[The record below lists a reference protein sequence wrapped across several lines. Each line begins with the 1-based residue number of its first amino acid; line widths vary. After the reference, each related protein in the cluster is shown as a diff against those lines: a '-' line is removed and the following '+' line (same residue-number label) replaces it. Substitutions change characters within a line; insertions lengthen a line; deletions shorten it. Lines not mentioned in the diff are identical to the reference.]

1 MNDTK
6 IAKVNM
12 NNTVSYEV
20 QVQEGLKLLKVLI
33 VDDEQ
38 MGNVIGKAVEQLGHK
53 VAVVKCYKEALQKIA
68 ETKFDLI
75 LWDINLSNGNG
86 IDLIPEIRGSAGDVN
101 IVAMTGDSNREIEE
115 RVRVQGVIYYM
126 IKPFE
131 LDELNSII
139 NHLAKRKI
147 KLCS

>member
-12 NNTVSYEV
+12 NNTVIYEV
-20 QVQEGLKLLKVLI
+20 QIQEGLKLLKVLI

-53 VAVVKCYKEALQKIA
+53 VAVVKCYKEALKKIA

-86 IDLIPEIRGSAGDVN
+86 IDLIAEIRKSSGDVN

-139 NHLAKRKI
+139 NHLARRKI

>member
-1 MNDTK
+1 
-6 IAKVNM
+6 M

-20 QVQEGLKLLKVLI
+20 QGQEKLKLLKVLI

-38 MGNVIGKAVEQLGHK
+38 MGNVIGKSVEQLGHK

-75 LWDINLSNGNG
+75 LWDINLSDGNG
-86 IDLIPEIRGSAGDVN
+86 IDLIAEIRKSAGKVN
-101 IVAMTGDSNREIEE
+101 IVAMTGDSNREMEQ
-115 RVRVQGVIYYM
+115 RARAQGIIYYM

-131 LDELNSII
+131 LNELRSII
-139 NHLAKRKI
+139 NHLARRKI
-147 KLCS
+147 KLCPQQIQA